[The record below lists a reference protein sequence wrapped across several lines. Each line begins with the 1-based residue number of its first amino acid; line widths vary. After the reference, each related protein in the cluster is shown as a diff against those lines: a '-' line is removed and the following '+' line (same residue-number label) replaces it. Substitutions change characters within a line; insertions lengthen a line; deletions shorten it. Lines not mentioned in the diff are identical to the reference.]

1 MSAPAEAGTAFCLYS
16 TTKLTALA
24 LDANASHTTATK
36 APATP
41 RSVEPLP
48 LLPRIEP
55 PSHRSVRRPGRDK
68 TTRTTSEGRP
78 RHPELAPALD
88 ELVASQTPSAT
99 PAGGTAIGCQ

>member
-1 MSAPAEAGTAFCLYS
+1 LS
-16 TTKLTALA
+16 ALA

-55 PSHRSVRRPGRDK
+55 PSHDPSVDQDVTRQRARRPKVGRDIPSS
-68 TTRTTSEGRP
+68 RRP
-78 RHPELAPALD
+78 W
-88 ELVASQTPSAT
+88 AS
-99 PAGGTAIGCQ
+99 